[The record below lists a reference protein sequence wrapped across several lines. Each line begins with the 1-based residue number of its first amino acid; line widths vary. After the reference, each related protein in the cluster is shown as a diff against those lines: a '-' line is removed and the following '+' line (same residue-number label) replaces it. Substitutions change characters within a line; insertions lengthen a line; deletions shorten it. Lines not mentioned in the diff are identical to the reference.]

1 MPERNREAQVITMNE
16 HTFEQFNIQI
26 GNELTHNVQPL
37 LHEIRHALRELIET
51 GEPHI
56 IDLRTIPLAPG
67 EEEKIIERL
76 GCGEVHAQLNAL
88 GQSEIHETQYKG
100 VWLITHF
107 NAEESII
114 GRFIEITLMPEILK
128 SQLEDM
134 QDSLAQ
140 LETELAPVDGKNDAT
155 RLEGN

>member
-1 MPERNREAQVITMNE
+1 MKEPTI
-16 HTFEQFNIQI
+16 EQFNIQI
-26 GNELTHNVQPL
+26 GSELTHNVQPL
-37 LHEIRHALRELIET
+37 LHEIRHALRELLED

-56 IDLRTIPLAPG
+56 IDLRTIPLSPG

-88 GQSEIHETQYKG
+88 GRSEIYETGYTG

-107 NAEESII
+107 NTEDSIV

-128 SQLEDM
+128 SQREDM
-134 QDSLAQ
+134 LSSLTQ
-140 LETELAPVDGKNDAT
+140 LETELIANDDAMP
-155 RLEGN
+155 EVN

>member
-1 MPERNREAQVITMNE
+1 MKEQ
-16 HTFEQFNIQI
+16 TFEQFNIQI
-26 GNELTHNVQPL
+26 GNALTHNVQPL

-51 GEPHI
+51 GEAHV

-67 EEEKIIERL
+67 EEERIIERL

-88 GQSEIHETQYKG
+88 GQSEIYETQYKG

-107 NAEESII
+107 NAENSII
-114 GRFIEITLMPEILK
+114 GRFIEVTLMPEILK

-134 QDSLAQ
+134 QDALVQ
-140 LETELAPVDGKNDAT
+140 LEEELMSNAGGNDET
-155 RLEGN
+155 RLEVN